1 MKRIIILLIISLS
14 SIYCN
19 AQDGEFEI
27 HSNGL
32 MYSETT
38 MGQLRFIVDSL
49 NLKFKSCEL
58 NKVYYSKSQAKAHYI
73 DLDKGNIKSA
83 KRDMMNNIPFDI
95 FIKKYTPGTI
105 EKDQLVVKWK
115 YKNYQGK
122 NVVEFSSI
130 RLASGDTYEIT
141 VVDNADIPNQTIQ
154 GKWIFD
160 YWQGGEYSE
169 ESIRAYYF
177 TTNFESHPLTDEY
190 ARIVQYSNC
199 MVDTSAQVFKADA
212 GKYDRA
218 PDSESPSEIKR
229 FISYINEATKR
240 PEYDENNVEGYLLES
255 LNWDSLKWQHLD
267 NVLSKKEKF
276 RQLLKKAVA
285 EGLELGNSNDEFEEY
300 VGKYYSQEAALELKR
315 SRVVMGACSMD
326 DRPRIHAMNIAVL
339 SAKTVKWEIFLRAH
353 LDIMN
358 DRFERASDGS
368 YAWAGRKTYIK
379 ELEEL
384 GINVPDLLLG
394 ISLRIENAGEN
405 HYYGSIRRVG
415 RALSETMYADETE
428 NKMLAMIEDNKLDDY
443 NRILMLY
450 LFLNYSHNIEN
461 EEKKADNL
469 LKLKTSIKKLPD
481 YLAANVTLD

>member
-1 MKRIIILLIISLS
+1 MKRIPILLIIIIS

-19 AQDGEFEI
+19 AQDGEFDI

-32 MYSETT
+32 MYSDTT
-38 MGQLRFIVDSL
+38 MTQLRFIVDSL

-58 NKVYYSKSQAKAHYI
+58 SKVYYSKSQAKAHYI
-73 DLDKGNIKSA
+73 NLDKGNIKSA
-83 KRDMMNNIPFDI
+83 KQDMMNKIPFDT
-95 FIKKYTPGTI
+95 FINKYAPGTI

-115 YKNYQGK
+115 YPNHQQK

-141 VVDNADIPNQTIQ
+141 VDENTDINNQNIQ
-154 GKWIFD
+154 GTWIFD
-160 YWQGGEYSE
+160 YWQGGEYSG

-177 TTNFESHPLTDEY
+177 TTSFKSHPLMDEY

-199 MVDTSAQVFKADA
+199 MVDTTAQVFKADA

-218 PDSESPSEIKR
+218 SDSKSPSEIKM
-229 FISYINEATKR
+229 FIRYINEATKR
-240 PEYDENNVEGYLLES
+240 PEYEKNNVENYLIKS
-255 LNWDSLKWQHLD
+255 STWDSLKWQHLN

-276 RQLLKKAVA
+276 QQLLKKAVT
-285 EGLELGNSNDEFEEY
+285 EGLESGNSNDEFEEY
-300 VGKYYSQEAALELKR
+300 VGRYYSQEAALELKR
-315 SRVVMGACSMD
+315 SRIVIGGCSMD

-368 YAWAGRKTYIK
+368 YAWAGRKTYIR

-384 GINVPDLLLG
+384 GINVSDLLLG
-394 ISLRIENAGEN
+394 ISLRIENPGEN
-405 HYYGSIRRVG
+405 HYYGSIRRIG
-415 RALSETMYADETE
+415 RALSETRYAGEIE
-428 NKMLAMIEDNKLDDY
+428 NKMLTMIEDDRLDDY
-443 NRILMLY
+443 NRVLIFY

-461 EEKKADNL
+461 EEKKADKL
-469 LKLKTSIKKLPD
+469 HKLKIATRKLPE
-481 YLAANVTLD
+481 YLASKVTLE